1 MSSTVDRSDGDMAV
15 LEAAQASPPM
25 LDPEE
30 TDTEAVVAAA
40 VEVRGTGSTVER
52 VAVAE
57 TAIRS

>member
-1 MSSTVDRSDGDMAV
+1 MAV

-57 TAIRS
+57 TAMRS